1 MTRRRSKVPNTVL
14 YWVVARDERTKE
26 IVGNPRSFVTM
37 KEAQLFKVDFE
48 ERRDPEGV
56 ITKTDVE
63 VLLIGEYP
71 K

>member
-26 IVGNPRSFVTM
+26 IVGKPRSFVTI
-37 KEAQLFKVDFE
+37 KEAERFKIDFE
-48 ERRDPEGV
+48 ERQDPPGV
-56 ITKTDVE
+56 ITETDVE
-63 VLLIGEYP
+63 VLLIGEFP